1 MQFSIEDEQRLIME
15 LEAIS
20 KQSGYSLPSSKTSSA
35 APHQVNRASLI
46 CMLTSHIIIF
56 ITRSSCQEARYVC
69 RQAACEGCQNSILSL
84 VGLARCK

>member
-1 MQFSIEDEQRLIME
+1 MHFNIEDEQRLIME

-46 CMLTSHIIIF
+46 CMLTIPHHYIYCKLF
-56 ITRSSCQEARYVC
+56 LPRGKVRLQTSCM
-69 RQAACEGCQNSILSL
+69 
-84 VGLARCK
+84 